1 MLAVAMAATAAT
13 AVVPFESV
21 SILVAGVAALVT
33 GYWFR
38 VLANPK
44 RAQFDP
50 TNPDQLALIVDFLSE
65 RPIAYQQDLAQRI
78 MISRETLE
86 ASSTELPKLIQAIDV
101 ELARTPEVEL
111 GMLLSARK
119 SAAEAVSERI
129 SGLLR
134 AFEEQLSESEAAVAP
149 LLNLRERF
157 VRLRR
162 IGEALER
169 IQAVSSEADVAEDG
183 LAQTRAEL
191 SALKQVTAAA
201 LIRLEGVH
209 RHLEQ
214 LEAAK
219 DEIGQ
224 LQLNA

>member
-13 AVVPFESV
+13 AVVPFASV

-44 RAQFDP
+44 RRNFDP

-65 RPIAYQQDLAQRI
+65 RPIAYQQDLARRI

-134 AFEEQLSESEAAVAP
+134 AFDEQLSESEAAVAP

-157 VRLRR
+157 FRLRR

-191 SALKQVTAAA
+191 SALKQVTDAA
-201 LIRLEGVH
+201 LVRLEGVH